1 MGRGRVKITD
11 IARELGVSASTVSR
25 ALSNGGRISD
35 ETKKKVIELANKWG
49 YKPNPFAISLLKKQ
63 SKTIGLILPEFT
75 HHYFTKVLSGVNQV
89 VNEEGYHLFIV
100 THEGS
105 LEKEQNATAMLSSMH
120 VDGIIASYARGTTD
134 FEHYLD
140 LLEDDVPVVFLDRSC
155 EDLDTSYVITD
166 DFPGCIESIDHL
178 VKSGNTRI
186 IHISGPDNLSTSFT
200 RMTGYKEGLR
210 KNGLTVNEKYILNSE
225 DREWKNRFKTLVLS
239 DEVEAVHCF
248 NDYVAYEVIQEL
260 KKLNKIIPE
269 DISVIGFADEPV
281 ATYMSPQLSTVMQ
294 PAEEMGR
301 RAAEILIGHIRNP
314 DSDQLYCEQLPT
326 NLILRESTRQI
337 RKKENLKSVVKVL
350 KSTG

>member
-11 IARELGVSASTVSR
+11 LAKELGVSASTVSR
-25 ALSNGGRISD
+25 ALSNGGRISE

-49 YKPNPFAISLLKKQ
+49 FKPNPFAISLLKKQ
-63 SKTIGLILPEFT
+63 SRTIGLILPEFT
-75 HHYFTKVLSGVNQV
+75 HHYFTKVLNGVNQV

-105 LEKEQNATAMLSSMH
+105 MEKEQKATAMLNSMR

-140 LLEDDVPVVFLDRSC
+140 LIEDDVPIVFLDRSC

-178 VKSGNTRI
+178 VKSGNSKI

-200 RMTGYKEGLR
+200 RMTGYREGLR
-210 KNGLTVNEKYILNSE
+210 KNSLSVNEKFILNSE
-225 DREWKNRFKTLVLS
+225 DRDWKKKFKSLVLS
-239 DEVEAVHCF
+239 GEVDAVHCF
-248 NDYVAYEVIQEL
+248 NDYVAYDAIQVL
-260 KKLNKIIPE
+260 KDMDRQVPQ
-269 DISVIGFADEPV
+269 DVSVIGFADEPV

-301 RAAEILIGHIRNP
+301 RAAEILLWHIRNK
-314 DSDQLYCEQLPT
+314 DSSQLFCEQLPT
-326 NLILRESTRQI
+326 NLILRESTQQI
-337 RKKENLKSVVKVL
+337 SKKTNLKSVVKIL
-350 KSTG
+350 KSAG

>member
-1 MGRGRVKITD
+1 MGRSRVKITD
-11 IARELGVSASTVSR
+11 IAKELGVSASTVSR
-25 ALSNGGRISD
+25 ALSNGGRIS
-35 ETKKKVIELANKWG
+35 EKTKKRVIELANKWG
-49 YKPNPFAISLLKKQ
+49 YKPNPFAISLLKRQ

-75 HHYFTKVLSGVNQV
+75 HHYFTKVLSGVNQA
-89 VNEEGYHLFIV
+89 VNDEGYHLFIV

-105 LEKEQNATAMLSSMH
+105 LEKEQKATAMLNSMR
-120 VDGIIASYARGTTD
+120 VDGIIASYARGTTNFD
-134 FEHYLD
+134 HYLD
-140 LLEDDVPVVFLDRSC
+140 LMEDDVPIVFLDRSC

-166 DFPGCIESIDHL
+166 DFPGCVESIDHL
-178 VKSGNTRI
+178 VESGNTRI

-210 KNGLTVNEKYILNSE
+210 KNGLTVDEKYILNSE
-225 DREWKNRFKTLVLS
+225 DGEWKKRIETLVLA

-260 KKLNKIIPE
+260 KKLNKRVPE

-314 DSDQLYCEQLPT
+314 ESTQFFCEQLPT
-326 NLILRESTRQI
+326 NLILRESTHQI
-337 RKKENLKSVVKVL
+337 DKKTNLKSVAKVF
-350 KSTG
+350 KPVG